1 MCIDNIEFS
10 TNSDRILKK
19 DINILIYIIIKCL
32 FSQCIFEGN
41 VEKKLSPLFMWI
53 SVDNSGK
60 AHFGYHNATRSLEYR
75 KKMCIILY
83 TVKKRKNKREFL
95 GDV

>member
-1 MCIDNIEFS
+1 MEMW
-10 TNSDRILKK
+10 K
-19 DINILIYIIIKCL
+19 
-32 FSQCIFEGN
+32 
-41 VEKKLSPLFMWI
+41 KKLSPLFMWI

-83 TVKKRKNKREFL
+83 TVEKAKIKAIFL
-95 GDV
+95 NMCKIKG

>member
-1 MCIDNIEFS
+1 M
-10 TNSDRILKK
+10 
-19 DINILIYIIIKCL
+19 
-32 FSQCIFEGN
+32 
-41 VEKKLSPLFMWI
+41 EKKLSPLFMWI

>member
-41 VEKKLSPLFMWI
+41 VEKSYPHFLCGLVWITVEKPIPVTIMWRY
-53 SVDNSGK
+53 SFKND
-60 AHFGYHNATRSLEYR
+60 
-75 KKMCIILY
+75 KKW
-83 TVKKRKNKREFL
+83 
-95 GDV
+95 G

>member
-19 DINILIYIIIKCL
+19 DINIHIYIIIKCL

-60 AHFGYHNATRSLEYR
+60 ANSGYHNVTL
-75 KKMCIILY
+75 
-83 TVKKRKNKREFL
+83 FF
-95 GDV
+95 